1 MNYADGFAYSKG
13 KMEEAFRPGGILEKP
28 PTKPAKDSNAP
39 QIKREDIDLI
49 VRCTYVLFD
58 ASSQIVYQVHEL
70 GITRVQAERALV
82 ENGGDIGPSQAETLL
97 RVTSGIAAELIKA
110 HDDNQSISLNEIRLK
125 ISKKY
130 SYGGV
135 PRLVDIISAI
145 PDEYKKALLPRLRL
159 DRYGRRVVYCPG
171 GPDSDFDYSTQSYT
185 GYEPTSMRT
194 RGRVEQLK
202 SLGHSVDKV
211 EFIIM
216 GGTFMSMP
224 EDYRGKFVAQLHN
237 ALSGFTGTDVDEAA
251 IGITIETRPDYCLRP
266 HLSQMLRYG
275 CTRLEIGVQSVYED
289 VARDTNRGHTV
300 RAVSESFH
308 LAKDAGFKVV
318 AHMMPDL
325 PNVGLE
331 RDLEQFKEYFE
342 SPAFR
347 SDGLKIYPT
356 LVIRGTGL
364 YELWKTGKYK
374 NYTPNV
380 LVDVVAR
387 ILALVPPWTR
397 VYRVQR
403 DIPLPLVSSGCDN
416 SGNLRELALNRMKDF
431 GAECRDVRFRE
442 VGIHEIHHKVRPE
455 SIELLRRDY
464 TANGGW
470 ETFLSYEDPEKDI
483 LVGLLRLRKCSKEG
497 TFRPE
502 LVRSDD
508 ALGGCSIVR
517 ELHVYGTAIPVHG
530 RDPTKFQHQGFGT
543 LLMEEA
549 ERIAREEHGSIKLAV
564 ISGNV
569 VDPWLAGRRFGIVV
583 DAGSSGSRLQIY
595 SWKDPRLVQ
604 SEKGNR
610 IPNSLPKVDKGTK
623 DGEGWVSRIQ
633 PDRCAALS
641 TSLEPC
647 ARDHSAIFAP
657 GNSFVSAGNRW
668 DALAFPEKQAT
679 LLLHACHFL
688 RHHSDFRIEEQSEA
702 GPCGTSVRI
711 ITGEEE
717 GLFGWI
723 AVNYLMD
730 GFTGSSADKTT
741 YGFLDMGGASTQIA
755 FEPSK
760 EHHGDARNLIDV
772 RLRLLSGQEIH
783 HKVFVTTW
791 LGYGTNQARERYVGK
806 AINDYEAKNDQARG
820 DTIPDPC
827 LPKDLQLIEEPIHQG
842 MSTSHTRKQHKMLGT
857 GSFEQCMKS
866 THTLPYE
873 RHPRSPDR
881 LLRIQI
887 HWVSE
892 YWYSSEHVFGLG
904 GPYDFVQYERAA
916 SKFCSRDWAGI
927 VREHEHSRAQDRL
940 GGDGEVAQKD
950 GQIVGVGQWGPE
962 VELSRLEMQCFKA
975 AWVAN
980 VLHEGIGMPRIVDPG
995 GNGTTHGE
1003 EVAVEAEKKG
1013 LGRPSFQSAESI
1025 GDIAISW
1032 TLGKM
1037 VLEASKE
1044 VPPLGTTAKPLVDP
1058 IDDIPNIA
1066 DSPITPIRPPFWRF
1080 EALEDRLSQ
1089 HLPESLHRTSLGFSP
1104 LLFLIYTTLVCVLVL
1119 LSYRLRRQA
1128 RTTFLRFLRGF
1139 SKKDSQSNS
1148 MEEGKST
1155 IVLNDPPPSR
1165 ITGPSKWLYPFQRV
1179 VPSR

>member
-1 MNYADGFAYSKG
+1 M
-13 KMEEAFRPGGILEKP
+13 P
-28 PTKPAKDSNAP
+28 P
-39 QIKREDIDLI
+39 
-49 VRCTYVLFD
+49 
-58 ASSQIVYQVHEL
+58 
-70 GITRVQAERALV
+70 
-82 ENGGDIGPSQAETLL
+82 
-97 RVTSGIAAELIKA
+97 
-110 HDDNQSISLNEIRLK
+110 
-125 ISKKY
+125 
-130 SYGGV
+130 
-135 PRLVDIISAI
+135 
-145 PDEYKKALLPRLRL
+145 
-159 DRYGRRVVYCPG
+159 
-171 GPDSDFDYSTQSYT
+171 
-185 GYEPTSMRT
+185 
-194 RGRVEQLK
+194 
-202 SLGHSVDKV
+202 
-211 EFIIM
+211 
-216 GGTFMSMP
+216 
-224 EDYRGKFVAQLHN
+224 
-237 ALSGFTGTDVDEAA
+237 
-251 IGITIETRPDYCLRP
+251 
-266 HLSQMLRYG
+266 
-275 CTRLEIGVQSVYED
+275 
-289 VARDTNRGHTV
+289 
-300 RAVSESFH
+300 
-308 LAKDAGFKVV
+308 
-318 AHMMPDL
+318 
-325 PNVGLE
+325 
-331 RDLEQFKEYFE
+331 
-342 SPAFR
+342 
-347 SDGLKIYPT
+347 
-356 LVIRGTGL
+356 
-364 YELWKTGKYK
+364 
-374 NYTPNV
+374 
-380 LVDVVAR
+380 
-387 ILALVPPWTR
+387 
-397 VYRVQR
+397 
-403 DIPLPLVSSGCDN
+403 
-416 SGNLRELALNRMKDF
+416 
-431 GAECRDVRFRE
+431 
-442 VGIHEIHHKVRPE
+442 
-455 SIELLRRDY
+455 
-464 TANGGW
+464 
-470 ETFLSYEDPEKDI
+470 
-483 LVGLLRLRKCSKEG
+483 
-497 TFRPE
+497 
-502 LVRSDD
+502 
-508 ALGGCSIVR
+508 
-517 ELHVYGTAIPVHG
+517 
-530 RDPTKFQHQGFGT
+530 
-543 LLMEEA
+543 
-549 ERIAREEHGSIKLAV
+549 
-564 ISGNV
+564 GNV

-633 PDRCAALS
+633 PGISSHADDPETVALHLAPLLNHARE
-641 TSLEPC
+641 TIPPSLHRGTPLFLL
-647 ARDHSAIFAP
+647 AT
-657 GNSFVSAGNRW
+657 AGMR
-668 DALAFPEKQAT
+668 LLSPEKQAT

-866 THTLPYE
+866 TSSLLNKQAPC
-873 RHPRSPDR
+873 PDTPC
-881 LLRIQI
+881 LMNGI
-887 HWVSE
+887 HVPPIDFSVSKFIGVSE

-1179 VPSR
+1179 VPSALRSSRPRTPIASPSRPSPSRSRSVPDHLARISTGVETPSSPRSSISRAPSPSPNGLEESQSLYNLSLMNNGVSSRSRNTSEMNLSSLVPRQASFASSRLNDGFHSTTSSFRDE